1 MPIEMRSFARSIMSD
16 DERREVEAVEMLAD
30 HLRDE
35 LVEREVAIN
44 QAHVVGAQSAAIQ
57 AIVAE
62 VLTDELGSGQEV
74 VLTPQDGM
82 RACQMVCVS
91 GGLRSE
97 GD

>member
-1 MPIEMRSFARSIMSD
+1 MRSFARSVMSD

-57 AIVAE
+57 AIVADNAARA
-62 VLTDELGSGQEV
+62 VTLDD
-74 VLTPQDGM
+74 DGAAGA
-82 RACQMVCVS
+82 R
-91 GGLRSE
+91 
-97 GD
+97 